1 MNFLRQKRRVAA
13 LGALMAVVGLTL
25 WFVLPALAATSTGF
39 NGATSGQNGYS
50 GQNVP
55 PQYLA
60 SGGENDCA
68 LFSAKVR
75 GVGAGQYF
83 VSNPKTNSG
92 KPQTVTATNGMTVTF
107 TVSVD
112 KSYTFLSF
120 SVSGAV
126 VTDVGIKGGNG
137 TDWYSYHTFPGG
149 GVTHDAGL
157 TAPSQSANNTAP
169 YYGLSQTVFCYTPKI
184 TCQPG
189 VPLSD
194 PQHPGETIELP
205 SCAGKDNVFFDFNS
219 GDASGG
225 KSFVSVYTYGG
236 SGTPNT
242 PMVEHIT
249 GTLSGSAQTTLQY
262 TDLAPSATPSLHD
275 MRYCQVDP
283 RAGSPNTDPLAL
295 ASSYQSIGS
304 KSSVL
309 PSPDA
314 TNDPEDSSCLIS
326 DHTWV
331 DSSGHVQFEAY
342 VYTDIDG
349 YRTY

>member
-1 MNFLRQKRRVAA
+1 LNLLRKKRGLAA
-13 LGALMAVVGLTL
+13 LGALVAVIGLTL
-25 WFVLPALAATSTGF
+25 GVVLPALGATSTGF
-39 NGATSGQNGYS
+39 SGAISS
-50 GQNVP
+50 
-55 PQYLA
+55 PQAVSPTYVA

-68 LFSAKVR
+68 LFTAK
-75 GVGAGQYF
+75 GATAVGTGQYF
-83 VSNPKTNSG
+83 VSNPKSIAG
-92 KPQTVTATNGMTVTF
+92 KTQTVTTNGVTVTF
-107 TVSVD
+107 TVNVD
-112 KSYTFLSF
+112 KTYTYLSF
-120 SVSGAV
+120 SVTGAI

-137 TDWYSYHTFPGG
+137 TDWYSYESATGG

-157 TAPSQSANNTAP
+157 TAPSQSAINTAP
-169 YYGLSQTVFCYTPKI
+169 YYALSQTVFCYTPKI

-205 SCAGKDNVFFDFNS
+205 SCAGKDNVFFDFNA
-219 GDASGG
+219 GAVGG

-249 GTLSGSAQTTLQY
+249 GTLSGSTQPTIQY
-262 TDLAPSATPSLHD
+262 SDTNPAGTLHD
-275 MRYCQVDP
+275 MRYCRVDP
-283 RAGSPNTDPLAL
+283 RDAGSSDLLAL
-295 ASSYQSIGS
+295 ASQYQSIGS

-309 PSPDA
+309 PAADP
-314 TNDPEDSSCLIS
+314 TNDPEDSSCLIAT
-326 DHTWV
+326 HTWI
-331 DSSGHVQFEAY
+331 DSNGHVQFEAY

>member
-1 MNFLRQKRRVAA
+1 MTVHVLRKKRGPAA
-13 LGALMAVVGLTL
+13 LGALAAVVGLTL
-25 WFVLPALAATSTGF
+25 WVVLPALGATSTGF
-39 NGATSGQNGYS
+39 KGATSGQS
-50 GQNVP
+50 VSP
-55 PQYLA
+55 KYLA

-68 LFSAKVR
+68 LFTAN
-75 GVGAGQYF
+75 GATAVGGNQYF
-83 VSNPKTNSG
+83 VSNPKSIAG

-107 TVSVD
+107 TVNVD
-112 KSYTFLSF
+112 KSYTYLSF

-137 TDWYSYHTFPGG
+137 TDWYTYENFAGG
-149 GVTHDAGL
+149 GVTHDSGL
-157 TAPSQSANNTAP
+157 TAPSQSADGAP
-169 YYGLSQTVFCYTPKI
+169 PFYALSQTVFCYTPKI

-219 GDASGG
+219 GTTDDGTN
-225 KSFVSVYTYGG
+225 FVSVYSYGG

-249 GTLSGSAQTTLQY
+249 GTLSGSTQPTLQY
-262 TDLAPSATPSLHD
+262 SDSNPPGTLKD
-275 MRYCQVDP
+275 MLFCQIDP
-283 RAGSPNTDPLAL
+283 RAGGSDPLAL
-295 ASSYQSIGS
+295 AQPI
-304 KSSVL
+304 
-309 PSPDA
+309 PSPSSILQA
-314 TNDPEDSSCLIS
+314 GETSCLIS

-331 DSSGHVQFEAY
+331 DASGVMHFEAY
-342 VYTDIDG
+342 VYSDIDG